1 MLLAA
6 LNEVIALEDWDVEGE
21 MPSATVHRRDA
32 EPLAFNAGNK
42 NDVAYIDDRGGAVP
56 DAASVEERHERHS
69 DHSDALA
76 DAVAGWHGL
85 PQPLGQ
91 SEQADVPSE
100 HGLPDF
106 EPRSRDAHDT
116 NGDRAYCLQGNMIG
130 RTAKN
135 GPQGNG
141 VNDEIAF
148 TLNTVDRHAVSFK
161 TRGGQE
167 PSCSTRRR

>member
-1 MLLAA
+1 M
-6 LNEVIALEDWDVEGE
+6 
-21 MPSATVHRRDA
+21 
-32 EPLAFNAGNK
+32 
-42 NDVAYIDDRGGAVP
+42 P

-76 DAVAGWHGL
+76 DAVAGGGRL

-91 SEQADVPSE
+91 PEQAGVPSE

-148 TLNTVDRHAVSFK
+148 TVNTVGRHAVSFRK
-161 TRGGQE
+161 EKDGR
-167 PSCSTRRR
+167 